1 MSAQEPAVRETQAR
15 QGAALIPEAQA
26 RQRAALI
33 MDRRYSYR
41 ARIADFAELTKPRI
55 TFLVLIT
62 TLVGFYMG
70 SREHL
75 DLMLLFHTILGTAL
89 VASGASA
96 LNQFFERELDARMVR
111 TRNRPLPDGRV
122 FPIEALIFSAVISA
136 AGVVYLI
143 LFVNVLTGALG
154 AATLAGYILVYTPLK
169 TRTKL
174 CTLIGAIPGAAPPM
188 MGWTAARGEIDAVA
202 LSLFAILF
210 LWQMPHFFAIAWI
223 FTEDYARAGFSIHTS
238 GERTGR
244 QIIFYCCALI
254 PVSVLPTFF
263 GLTGMTYLL
272 GAILLGF
279 TYLGYGFAV
288 ALFRSNTHAHRLL
301 RVSVLYLPA
310 LLVLMMIDK
319 I

>member
-1 MSAQEPAVRETQAR
+1 MEVTPLDLTRRRVRF
-15 QGAALIPEAQA
+15 
-26 RQRAALI
+26 
-33 MDRRYSYR
+33 
-41 ARIADFAELTKPRI
+41 ADLMELTKPRI

-70 SREHL
+70 SRDGL
-75 DLMLLFHTILGTAL
+75 NFLLLFHAIIGTGL

-96 LNQFFERELDARMVR
+96 LNQYFERDLDARMVR
-111 TRNRPLPDGRV
+111 TRNRPLPDGRLV
-122 FPIEALIFSAVISA
+122 PSEALIFSAVISA
-136 AGVVYLI
+136 AGVAYLMF
-143 LFVNVLTGALG
+143 FVNVLTGALG

-169 TRTKL
+169 TRTAL
-174 CTLIGAIPGAAPPM
+174 CTLIGAFPGAAPPV

-223 FTEDYARAGFSIHTS
+223 FTEDYTRAGFTMHVS

-244 QIIFYCCALI
+244 QIIFFCCALI
-254 PVSVLPTFF
+254 PISVLPTLF
-263 GLTGMTYLL
+263 GLTGMVYLL

-279 TYLGYGFAV
+279 VYLGYGFAV
-288 ALFRSNTHAHRLL
+288 ALFRSNAHAHRLL

>member
-1 MSAQEPAVRETQAR
+1 M
-15 QGAALIPEAQA
+15 
-26 RQRAALI
+26 
-33 MDRRYSYR
+33 
-41 ARIADFAELTKPRI
+41 ELTKPRI

-70 SREHL
+70 SRESL
-75 DLMLLFHTILGTAL
+75 NFVLMLHTLFGTAL

-96 LNQFFERELDARMVR
+96 LNQYFERELDARMNR
-111 TRNRPLPDGRV
+111 TRNRPLPDGRLLAV
-122 FPIEALIFSAVISA
+122 DALIFSSLISG
-136 AGVVYLI
+136 AGVAYLVF
-143 LFVNVLTGALG
+143 FVNSLTGALG

-169 TRTKL
+169 TRTTL
-174 CTLIGAIPGAAPPM
+174 CTIIGAFPGAAPPV
-188 MGWTAARGEIDAVA
+188 MGWTAARGEVDAVA

-223 FTEDYARAGFSIHTS
+223 FTEDYRRAGFSIHSS

-244 QIIFYCCALI
+244 QIILYCCALI
-254 PVSVLPTFF
+254 PISVLPTFF
-263 GLTGMTYLL
+263 GLTGMLYLL

-279 TYLGYGFAV
+279 VYLGYGFAV

-301 RVSVLYLPA
+301 RCSVLYLPA

-319 I
+319 V

>member
-1 MSAQEPAVRETQAR
+1 MSAV
-15 QGAALIPEAQA
+15 
-26 RQRAALI
+26 
-33 MDRRYSYR
+33 MDGRYSFKEHV
-41 ARIADFAELTKPRI
+41 ADFVELTKPRI

-70 SREHL
+70 SRDRL
-75 DLMLLFHTILGTAL
+75 NLLLLFHTIVGTAL

-96 LNQFFERELDARMVR
+96 LNQYFERELDARMVR
-111 TRNRPLPDGRV
+111 TRNRPLPGGRL
-122 FPIEALIFSAVISA
+122 FPNEALIFSSVISA
-136 AGVVYLI
+136 IGAVYLTF
-143 LFVNVLTGALG
+143 FVNALTGALG

-174 CTLIGAIPGAAPPM
+174 CTLIGAFPGAAPPM
-188 MGWTAARGEIDAVA
+188 MGWTAARGEVDAIA

-238 GERTGR
+238 GVRTGR

-254 PVSVLPTFF
+254 PVSILPTFF

-279 TYLGYGFAV
+279 IYLGYGFAV

-301 RVSVLYLPA
+301 RISVLYLPV
-310 LLVLMMIDK
+310 LLALMMIDK
-319 I
+319 V